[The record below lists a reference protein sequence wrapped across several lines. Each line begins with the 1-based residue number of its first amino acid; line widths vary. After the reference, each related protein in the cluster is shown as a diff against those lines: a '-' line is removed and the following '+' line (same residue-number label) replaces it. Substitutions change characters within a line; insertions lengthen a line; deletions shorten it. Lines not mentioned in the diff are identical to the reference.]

1 MATVCVTVTEPKGVT
16 AGATVTMVTR
26 GSSVWTAWT
35 DTSMKLGT
43 TRFHYAQVLGLLCLH
58 VIF

>member
-1 MATVCVTVTEPKGVT
+1 MATAFVTVMEHEGVT

-43 TRFHYAQVLGLLCLH
+43 TRFHYAQVIIMFACS
-58 VIF
+58 F

>member
-1 MATVCVTVTEPKGVT
+1 MATVCVTVMEHEGVM
-16 AGATVTMVTR
+16 AGATVTMVTM
-26 GSSVWTAWT
+26 GSFVWIAST